1 MQRVRHGHF
10 RWVIESSV
18 LAMVLIGL
26 VAGTTAIICLFAVVL
41 KISDLF

>member
-1 MQRVRHGHF
+1 MQRFKRGHS

-26 VAGTTAIICLFAVVL
+26 VAGTAAMIGVFAAVL
-41 KISDLF
+41 KISRLF